1 MFGRSDGQ
9 GGRSGTST
17 CGVRYVATQL
27 RAQRVVARVLT
38 RFDCGTPTAMSGSR
52 RIDTYQDDRGLTTC
66 FAGANILEEWKSEL
80 VHAHKWETLE
90 DFVYYFNETAMETSL
105 DQVLQP
111 TKMKDNRLL
120 RARLKAAHAAGL
132 EAIRAAAA
140 EAKQPEAVD
149 ETLPE
154 STMQQLHKDFAA
166 KYGVVLDAFLE
177 PSDALRS
184 RIYRE
189 FRKRTRSVISVAKVR
204 SILHQSAPKQQES
217 VRLGAGVQLE
227 FAADDHRIV
236 RTVVEYYFSLRT
248 LAYAW
253 AWGGLYK
260 VSDFDGNE
268 KVFMPLAPAMSYAD
282 QALQFTMEFGQG
294 SLIWLERN
302 DINTRSKMASLI
314 RRGYT
319 GASAL
324 EEALRQTHID
334 WRAPGVQ
341 PTLPEAD
348 SSPKRRLAE
357 NDQPQEK
364 GPAKE
369 RRLVKTDK
377 WPTISML
384 KGGQKI
390 CKPFNDGRGCTKA
403 GCKDLHQCD
412 VKLSSGKACLAS
424 HTRLQHE

>member
-1 MFGRSDGQ
+1 MG
-9 GGRSGTST
+9 
-17 CGVRYVATQL
+17 
-27 RAQRVVARVLT
+27 RVVGLGPPPVVFATSQPSSGLRGIVDRVLT
-38 RFDCGTPTAMSGSR
+38 LSDCGTPTTMSGSR

-90 DFVYYFNETAMETSL
+90 DFVYYFNESSMETSL

-132 EAIRAAAA
+132 EAIRAATA

-154 STMQQLHKDFAA
+154 STMQQLHKDFAT

-189 FRKRTRSVISVAKVR
+189 FRKRTMSVLSVAKVR

-294 SLIWLERN
+294 SLLWNEMTSTHAPRWLPSSAGVIPGRPHW
-302 DINTRSKMASLI
+302 
-314 RRGYT
+314 RRHYARPILT
-319 GASAL
+319 GAPRESSQPC
-324 EEALRQTHID
+324 LRQV
-334 WRAPGVQ
+334 P
-341 PTLPEAD
+341 
-348 SSPKRRLAE
+348 
-357 NDQPQEK
+357 PQS
-364 GPAKE
+364 A
-369 RRLVKTDK
+369 
-377 WPTISML
+377 
-384 KGGQKI
+384 
-390 CKPFNDGRGCTKA
+390 A
-403 GCKDLHQCD
+403 
-412 VKLSSGKACLAS
+412 
-424 HTRLQHE
+424 

>member
-1 MFGRSDGQ
+1 MPPEWGGYRGVFGRSDGQ

-27 RAQRVVARVLT
+27 RAQRVVARVRT

-166 KYGVVLDAFLE
+166 KYGVVFGCVLGTIRR
-177 PSDALRS
+177 PSVPYLQGIPQKDNVS
-184 RIYRE
+184 
-189 FRKRTRSVISVAKVR
+189 
-204 SILHQSAPKQQES
+204 HQC
-217 VRLGAGVQLE
+217 
-227 FAADDHRIV
+227 
-236 RTVVEYYFSLRT
+236 
-248 LAYAW
+248 
-253 AWGGLYK
+253 
-260 VSDFDGNE
+260 
-268 KVFMPLAPAMSYAD
+268 
-282 QALQFTMEFGQG
+282 GQG
-294 SLIWLERN
+294 PIHPPPVG
-302 DINTRSKMASLI
+302 TQA
-314 RRGYT
+314 T
-319 GASAL
+319 G
-324 EEALRQTHID
+324 I
-334 WRAPGVQ
+334 
-341 PTLPEAD
+341 
-348 SSPKRRLAE
+348 SP
-357 NDQPQEK
+357 P
-364 GPAKE
+364 
-369 RRLVKTDK
+369 
-377 WPTISML
+377 
-384 KGGQKI
+384 
-390 CKPFNDGRGCTKA
+390 GRGRPA
-403 GCKDLHQCD
+403 
-412 VKLSSGKACLAS
+412 
-424 HTRLQHE
+424 